1 MASAIGL
8 ITHASNALAAS
19 APSPAAAE
27 KTPLHLDA
35 PSGGKST
42 LAGSSGGGLLRTV
55 IGLVV
60 VVIVIWAV
68 AKVLRYVKA
77 SKESRASG
85 TGLQSVATLPL
96 GNNRAVHVVRVG
108 SEILLLGTAEQQ
120 VTQLARYTE
129 DEARERGL
137 LDVPAPRKMIG
148 ADTLRNAA
156 ARTAAATRSNSVV
169 DVAPREPSSVAVTR
183 NGSPVAGPGNGS
195 LASTLIDQ
203 LRARTVR
210 K

>member
-1 MASAIGL
+1 MALAIGL
-8 ITHASNALAAS
+8 TTHVHSALASATSSAAS
-19 APSPAAAE
+19 E

-35 PSGGKST
+35 PSGGKSA
-42 LAGSSGGGLLRTV
+42 LSGSSGGGLLRTF

-60 VVIVIWAV
+60 VVLVIWAIS
-68 AKVLRYVKA
+68 KVLRYIKA

-137 LDVPAPRKMIG
+137 LETPAPSKVSR
-148 ADTLRNAA
+148 APAA
-156 ARTAAATRSNSVV
+156 LRTAANNLRGNQSSVV
-169 DVAPREPSSVAVTR
+169 DVTARDVSQVAVTR
-183 NGSPVAGPGNGS
+183 NGSPVQSGT
-195 LASTLIDQ
+195 ASVVGTMIDQ